1 MTFIDFINFHIV
13 PGIVLGSIYAV
24 GAIGIT
30 MVFGILR
37 FAHLAHGDLAT
48 LGAFVALTVVGI
60 AGTGT
65 PWIALPVAMVVC
77 AAVAIGLDKVFYD
90 YLRNR
95 PKILT
100 VMASLGVALMLRS
113 VVQVVWG
120 VDPTTYTRG
129 IVRPDEYFGIL
140 LRPREL
146 YTLLAVITIVVAL
159 EAFLRTSKWGK
170 AMRAMSDNP
179 DLARLSGVDN
189 RKVTMLTWGI
199 VGALAAAAGFLL
211 GVNNELNS
219 MMGWHLLLP
228 MFAAAILGGVGKV
241 EGALLGGLVVGI
253 AEEMAVMVVP
263 GQYKAAT
270 AFVILLLILLVRPR
284 GLLNGKVL

>member
-1 MTFIDFINFHIV
+1 MAIIDFINFYIV
-13 PGIVLGSIYAV
+13 PGLLLGSIYAV

-37 FAHLAHGDLAT
+37 FAHFAHGDMAT
-48 LGAFVALTVVGI
+48 MGAFIALAVVGLF
-60 AGTGT
+60 GVT
-65 PWIALPVAMVVC
+65 PWTALPIAMVLT
-77 AAVAIGLDKVFYD
+77 AILAVGIDRTFYD
-90 YLRNR
+90 YLRKR
-95 PKILT
+95 PAILT

-113 VVQVVWG
+113 LVQVIWG
-120 VDPTTYTRG
+120 VDPQTYQRG
-129 IVRPDEYFGIL
+129 IVRPDTYFGIL

-146 YTLLAVITIVVAL
+146 YTFLSVIVIVVAL
-159 EAFLRTSKWGK
+159 TIFLRASKWGK

-189 RKVTMLTWGI
+189 RMVTLLLWTI
-199 VGALAAAAGFLL
+199 VGALCAASGFMLAI
-211 GVNNELNS
+211 NTELTP
-219 MMGWHLLLP
+219 MMGWFLLLP
-228 MFAAAILGGVGKV
+228 MFAAAILGGVGRV
-241 EGALLGGLVVGI
+241 EGAVLGGLIVGMV
-253 AEEMAVMVVP
+253 EELSVLVMP

>member
-13 PGIVLGSIYAV
+13 PGVVLGSIYAV

-48 LGAFVALTVVGI
+48 MGAFIALSTIGLFGVSPWVG
-60 AGTGT
+60 
-65 PWIALPVAMVVC
+65 LPVAMIF
-77 AAVAIGLDKVFYD
+77 AAAIAVGIDRAFYD
-90 YLRNR
+90 YLRDR

-113 VVQVVWG
+113 LVQVIWG
-120 VDPTTYTRG
+120 VDPTTYQRG
-129 IVRPDEYFGIL
+129 IVRPDDYFGIL
-140 LRPREL
+140 LRDREL
-146 YTLLAVITIVVAL
+146 YTLLAVAAIVIGL
-159 EAFLRTSKWGK
+159 EAFLRKSKWGK

-189 RKVTMLTWGI
+189 RHVTMLTWAI
-199 VGALAAAAGFLL
+199 VGALCAAAGFLL
-211 GVNNELNS
+211 GLNNELNS

-228 MFAAAILGGVGKV
+228 MFAAAILGGVGRV
-241 EGALLGGLVVGI
+241 EGALLGGLIVGI
-253 AEEMAVMVVP
+253 AEELSVLILP

>member
-1 MTFIDFINFHIV
+1 MTVLDFINFYVV
-13 PGIVLGSIYAV
+13 PGLVLGSIYAV

-48 LGAFVALTVVGI
+48 MGAFLALATVGVLGVD
-60 AGTGT
+60 
-65 PWIALPVAMVVC
+65 PWVALPVAMVMT
-77 AAVAIGLDKVFYD
+77 ALLAVGIDKGFYD
-90 YLRNR
+90 YLRKR
-95 PKILT
+95 PAILT
-100 VMASLGVALMLRS
+100 VMASLGIALMLRS
-113 VVQVVWG
+113 AVQVIWG
-120 VDPTTYTRG
+120 VDPQTYQRG
-129 IVRPDEYFGIL
+129 IVRPDSYFGIL
-140 LRPREL
+140 LRTREL
-146 YTLLAVITIVVAL
+146 YTLLSVVIIVVVL
-159 EAFLRTSKWGK
+159 ETFLRKSKWGK

-189 RKVTMLTWGI
+189 RHVTILLWSI
-199 VGALAAAAGFLL
+199 VGALCAASGFMLAI
-211 GVNNELNS
+211 NTELTP

-228 MFAAAILGGVGKV
+228 MFAAAILGGVGRV
-241 EGALLGGLVVGI
+241 EGAVLGGLIVGMV
-253 AEEMAVMVVP
+253 EELSVLVMP

>member
-1 MTFIDFINFHIV
+1 MTVLDFINFYVV
-13 PGIVLGSIYAV
+13 PGLVLGSIYAV

-30 MVFGILR
+30 MVFGIMR
-37 FAHLAHGDLAT
+37 FAHLAHGDMATIGAYFALAAVG
-48 LGAFVALTVVGI
+48 LFGVSPWMALPIAMIMAAVLAVGI
-60 AGTGT
+60 
-65 PWIALPVAMVVC
+65 
-77 AAVAIGLDKVFYD
+77 DRVFYD
-90 YLRNR
+90 YLRER

-100 VMASLGVALMLRS
+100 VMASLGLALMLRS

-120 VDPTTYTRG
+120 VDPITYVRG
-129 IVRPDEYFGIL
+129 IVRPDSYFGIL

-146 YTLLAVITIVVAL
+146 YTLLSLVVIVVAL
-159 EAFLRTSKWGK
+159 TLFLKKSRWGK

-179 DLARLSGVDN
+179 DLALLSGVDN
-189 RKVTMLTWGI
+189 RMVTILTWSI
-199 VGALAAAAGFLL
+199 VGALCAAAGFML
-211 GVNNELNS
+211 GINTELNS

-228 MFAAAILGGVGKV
+228 MFAAAILGGVGRV
-241 EGALLGGLVVGI
+241 EGAVLGGFIVGLV
-253 AEEMAVMVVP
+253 EELSVLVLP

>member
-1 MTFIDFINFHIV
+1 MTVLDFINFYIV
-13 PGIVLGSIYAV
+13 PGLVLGSIYAV

-48 LGAFVALTVVGI
+48 MGAFLALAAVGVL
-60 AGTGT
+60 GVD
-65 PWIALPVAMVVC
+65 PWVALPVAMVLT
-77 AAVAIGLDKVFYD
+77 AILAVAIDKGFYD
-90 YLRNR
+90 YLRKR
-95 PKILT
+95 PAILT
-100 VMASLGVALMLRS
+100 VMASLGIALMLRS
-113 VVQVVWG
+113 AVQVIWG
-120 VDPTTYTRG
+120 VDPQTYQRG
-129 IVRPDEYFGIL
+129 IVRPDSYFGIL
-140 LRPREL
+140 LRTREL
-146 YTLLAVITIVVAL
+146 YTLLSVVIIVVVL
-159 EAFLRTSKWGK
+159 ETFLRKSKWGK

-189 RKVTMLTWGI
+189 RHVTILLWSI
-199 VGALAAAAGFLL
+199 VGALCAASGFMLA
-211 GVNNELNS
+211 VNTELTP

-228 MFAAAILGGVGKV
+228 MFAAAILGGVGRV
-241 EGALLGGLVVGI
+241 EGAVLGGLIVGMV
-253 AEEMAVMVVP
+253 EELSVLVVP

>member
-1 MTFIDFINFHIV
+1 MPVIDFVNFYLV

-48 LGAFVALTVVGI
+48 MGAF
-60 AGTGT
+60 
-65 PWIALPVAMVVC
+65 IALAVIGLLGVDPWMALPIAMILTAVL
-77 AAVAIGLDKVFYD
+77 AVAINKSFYD
-90 YLRNR
+90 YLRKR
-95 PKILT
+95 PAILT

-113 VVQVVWG
+113 AVQVIWG
-120 VDPTTYTRG
+120 VDPQTYLRG
-129 IVRPDEYFGIL
+129 IVRPDSYFGIL
-140 LRPREL
+140 LRPREM
-146 YTLLAVITIVVAL
+146 YTLLSVVMIVIVL
-159 EAFLRTSKWGK
+159 EAFLRKSKWGK

-179 DLARLSGVDN
+179 DLARLSGVDI
-189 RKVTMLTWGI
+189 RHVTILLWAI
-199 VGALAAAAGFLL
+199 VGALCAASGFMLA
-211 GVNNELNS
+211 VNTELTP

-228 MFAAAILGGVGKV
+228 MFAAAILGGVGRV
-241 EGALLGGLVVGI
+241 EGAVLGGLIVGMV
-253 AEEMAVMVVP
+253 EELSVLVMP

-270 AFVILLLILLVRPR
+270 AFAILLLILLVRPR